1 MLTRYL
7 SLYGQMAQGVWLWF
21 GLFLPDTVAFL
32 LGGQCGDQIVSVGIQ
47 LIFCRERKAILHG
60 SPGQPLSSQSRMSA
74 AALPEVKVLCKGH
87 LLTTGHYKTSWTLP
101 FQGGRAQND
110 ICSWKKTFK
119 SSKFIVSEPLR
130 VYSVFF

>member
-1 MLTRYL
+1 MLTRCL

-21 GLFLPDTVAFL
+21 GLFLPDAVAFL
-32 LGGQCGDQIVSVGIQ
+32 LGGQCGDQVVSVGIQ
-47 LIFCRERKAILHG
+47 LIFCRERKAILLG
-60 SPGQPLSSQSRMSA
+60 SLGQPLSSQSRMSA
-74 AALPEVKVLCKGH
+74 AVLTEVKVLCRGH
-87 LLTTGHYKTSWTLP
+87 LLTMGHYKTSWTLP

-110 ICSWKKTFK
+110 ICLWKKTFK